1 MNPVVA
7 VIAPGMMGAAVGKR
21 LVETGRGVR
30 VHKTVTE
37 TVVRI
42 DEPLMQQD
50 LEIEHVPVNA
60 WVEGKAPVQRH
71 EGDTLVVP
79 VLEDGRVVSM
89 VILSLSIEIP
99 PGAAEQVYAREPKL
113 RDVFLQVL
121 FDHANAG
128 GFRGSFTDG
137 ANMVIL
143 RRALHEAAR
152 TVLGESA
159 LDVLITEI
167 VRQDS

>member
-1 MNPVVA
+1 MLARLLPLLLPLLGLAAGV
-7 VIAPGMMGAAVGKR
+7 GAGVMLRPPPEPAEASTATGEEGAEHAA
-21 LVETGRGVR
+21 ETAEAEG
-30 VHKTVTE
+30 
-37 TVVRI
+37 
-42 DEPLMQQD
+42 EPATPPEYAKMANQF
-50 LEIEHVPVNA
+50 
-60 WVEGKAPVQRH
+60 
-71 EGDTLVVP
+71 VVP

-99 PGAAEQVYAREPKL
+99 PGTAEQVYAREPKL

-152 TVLGESA
+152 TVLGDVA
-159 LDVLITEI
+159 RDVLITEI